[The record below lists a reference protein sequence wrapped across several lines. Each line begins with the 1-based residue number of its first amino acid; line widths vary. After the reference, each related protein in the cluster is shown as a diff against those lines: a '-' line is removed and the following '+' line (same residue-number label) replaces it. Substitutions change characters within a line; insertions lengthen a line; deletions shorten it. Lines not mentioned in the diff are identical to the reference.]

1 MRLFCLSPDIIFFQC
16 FSAEPLPLTDICR
29 RVIRQ
34 HLGKNRLQEIH
45 RLPLP
50 TSVKNYLLYQ
60 S

>member
-1 MRLFCLSPDIIFFQC
+1 MTSS

-34 HLGKNRLQEIH
+34 HLGKNRLQDIH

-50 TSVKNYLLYQ
+50 TSIKNYLLYQ